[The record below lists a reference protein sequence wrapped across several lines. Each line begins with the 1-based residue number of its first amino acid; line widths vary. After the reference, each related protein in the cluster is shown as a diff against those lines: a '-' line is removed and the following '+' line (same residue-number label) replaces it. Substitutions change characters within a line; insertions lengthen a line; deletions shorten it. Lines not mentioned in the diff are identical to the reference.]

1 MYFFGHLCLFIR
13 DTFYSLGMI
22 LTEEKSTPSSELS
35 ELTETPNFWFIF
47 NNIYYDN
54 LDWSRRCAAV
64 KYLSFGNL
72 LLFCSYKQAADNT
85 MLENKNHPN

>member
-1 MYFFGHLCLFIR
+1 MYSTIKMDVAHYNSGRAIRVAYLCTFLGICAYSFVNR

-47 NNIYYDN
+47 NNI
-54 LDWSRRCAAV
+54 
-64 KYLSFGNL
+64 
-72 LLFCSYKQAADNT
+72 
-85 MLENKNHPN
+85 